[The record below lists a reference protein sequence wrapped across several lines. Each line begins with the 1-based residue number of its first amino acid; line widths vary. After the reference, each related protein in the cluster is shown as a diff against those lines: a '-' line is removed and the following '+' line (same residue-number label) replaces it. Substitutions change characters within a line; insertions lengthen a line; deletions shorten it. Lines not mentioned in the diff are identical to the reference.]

1 MVSFSTRKMASSL
14 PQPSSIRR
22 STDTLNSFSWLAMA
36 ALMAIM
42 AAAQLADEPAA
53 RNSKRLP
60 VKAKGDVRLRS
71 VVSSR
76 ISGIRPMPSFSVVF
90 SSAVILLLL
99 TWRVISSRMA
109 DSCLP
114 RKMDRMAGGASLAPR
129 RWLLPALEM
138 EARSRSWFL

>member
-1 MVSFSTRKMASSL
+1 MASSL
-14 PQPSSIRR
+14 VAPSSMAL
-22 STDTLNSFSWLAMA
+22 STEALNSFSWLAMA

-42 AAAQLADEPAA
+42 AAAQLAEEPAA

-76 ISGIRPMPSFSVVF
+76 ISGIRPMPSFRVVF

-99 TWRVISSRMA
+99 ACLAISSRM
-109 DSCLP
+109 DESWRP

-129 RWLLPALEM
+129 R
-138 EARSRSWFL
+138 